1 MLTVT
6 DPCDILMSAVVC
18 YLLRFPALVCFSSHL
33 TIHLCVVIERAIALR
48 YLSSYE
54 SSKSTLGFAL
64 VAFSVISSTGLSA
77 YCMKN
82 YDFTARTFYCT
93 AATKSTMYDVST
105 TSYFIVVV
113 EAIIILLF
121 GYVYYLNLRKSVI
134 YDLRSK
140 YQAIENLTVLRLLM
154 PMVLFHFFLFSCF
167 VLLYATASS
176 IRYLFSNDSAFIA
189 YLAAIYIIPIYTACA
204 PLLMGWILRQ
214 HRLSRNQALIRISS
228 EKKNDN
234 DIYFSNYAWNTK

>member
-1 MLTVT
+1 MSHAKDIHKGTANLIKILNEAVLIWTLITANIVHSIFVGGIQVRQLMKMLTVT
-6 DPCDILMSAVVC
+6 DPCDILMSAV
-18 YLLRFPALVCFSSHL
+18 
-33 TIHLCVVIERAIALR
+33 
-48 YLSSYE
+48 
-54 SSKSTLGFAL
+54 
-64 VAFSVISSTGLSA
+64 VISSTGLSA

-154 PMVLFHFFLFSCF
+154 PM
-167 VLLYATASS
+167 
-176 IRYLFSNDSAFIA
+176 
-189 YLAAIYIIPIYTACA
+189 IIPIYTACA